1 MISCLITLQ
10 SPTLIPSN
18 SILSLSVDTSLDSLF
33 LASSYLNTSS
43 LFRCAKSLQSCPVL
57 CNPMDGS
64 PPGSS
69 GHGFSRQKYWSGLSF
84 PPPGDLPEEIEPA
97 SFLSPAMAG
106 RFFTTSTTWEALSFQ
121 TTCTKY
127 HHSVLWPHKD
137 LPTDTTT
144 LPYSSPPQGPKL
156 HKLRFQHLVL

>member
-1 MISCLITLQ
+1 MSQSLSQALNSMTSLTPMISCLITLQ

-57 CNPMDGS
+57 CNPMDCS

-69 GHGFSRQKYWSGLSF
+69 GHGFSRQEYWSRLSF
-84 PPPGDLPEEIEPA
+84 PPPGHLPDLRDRTCVSYVSCNGRQVLYHQHYLRSPL
-97 SFLSPAMAG
+97 LSD
-106 RFFTTSTTWEALSFQ
+106 
-121 TTCTKY
+121 
-127 HHSVLWPHKD
+127 D
-137 LPTDTTT
+137 L
-144 LPYSSPPQGPKL
+144 
-156 HKLRFQHLVL
+156 H